1 MFGGFTGKRNNLT
14 EVEPETDDEPDEK
27 VKKNVKPQSSLFD
40 F

>member
-1 MFGGFTGKRNNLT
+1 MFGGFTGKSSNLT
-14 EVEPETDDEPDEK
+14 EPETDDEPDEK